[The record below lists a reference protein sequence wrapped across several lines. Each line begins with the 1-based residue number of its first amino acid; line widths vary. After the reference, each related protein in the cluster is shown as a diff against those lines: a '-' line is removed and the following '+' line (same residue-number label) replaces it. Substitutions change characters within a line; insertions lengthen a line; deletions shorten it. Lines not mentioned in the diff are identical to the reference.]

1 MLKKLV
7 DNAMLKEKEVHMSI
21 GMNAAGMANGL
32 KGTGYRQ
39 VTTPTRT
46 PQQMQLFE
54 QLMQGLGGGGGGL
67 SGGLA
72 HLGKLASGD
81 QSGFAQ
87 SEKPAYDLFDQFM
100 GQLGSRFAGV
110 GDRSMSSR
118 NSSSFQNQGTTAARQ
133 LAESLAS
140 RRMELQQSAIEDLLG
155 LSKSLLGQNTFETGF
170 IPKQQKGPG
179 LGSSLLGAGL
189 SAAGTAFG
197 GPIGGALGGLAST
210 GINKLFGIR

>member
-7 DNAMLKEKEVHMSI
+7 DNAMLKEKEVYMSI

-32 KGTGYRQ
+32 KGTGYKQ

-54 QLMQGLGGGGGGL
+54 QLMQGLGGGAGGL

-81 QSGFAQ
+81 QTGFAQ

-140 RRMELQQSAIEDLLG
+140 RRMDIQNTATKDLIE
-155 LSKSLLGQNTFETGF
+155 LSKSLLGQEMFTNDFV
-170 IPKQQKGPG
+170 PKKQKEPG
-179 LGSSLLGAGL
+179 WGSGLLGAGL
-189 SAAGTAFG
+189 TATGKAFG
-197 GPIGGALGGLAST
+197 GPLGGALGGLAST
-210 GINKLFGIR
+210 GINKLFGIT